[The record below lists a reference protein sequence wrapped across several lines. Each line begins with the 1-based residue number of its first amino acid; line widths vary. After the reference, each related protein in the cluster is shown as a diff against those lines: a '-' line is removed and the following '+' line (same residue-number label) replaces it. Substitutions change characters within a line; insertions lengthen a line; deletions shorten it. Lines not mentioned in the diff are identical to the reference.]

1 MAGGR
6 TNFPYKQASKQ
17 TIASPHTIG
26 TKTTNN
32 LAWKQTTQTTKAN
45 EQTTNKPQTVSNIY
59 SNPNKP
65 REPHSMTPPHTAT
78 LTSSPL
84 VRNHSYRAA
93 VSLNNMA
100 VTLLERGHYETAL
113 RTLSDCLTLMR
124 IAFVAMGP
132 SSSLEQQE
140 PQPELQHS
148 EPQEPQH
155 QERQQQQQ
163 DYKTIYSSASKR
175 YIQTLYQQQP
185 HPECVGDHRN
195 PHSSRKSKTL
205 KSSFHSV
212 LPCVEV
218 QGLDDQ
224 DETIPTLRA
233 AVQYGP
239 TSSLLFPIR
248 LARHGG
254 GATCCCQ
261 SCAGAGSCQQSGAE
275 ITQQFGIMLYNHG
288 VAQWLVAQQQHHQ
301 TKKQEKY
308 LDRCLRSMR
317 MAKKTFLSALYS
329 AAEQEQQEPQPF
341 QDHHDWDSPSETSSG
356 GGGDNVLVL
365 LFLGLTLHVMTVVFQ
380 SRQSQQQYYRFKVQ
394 EAQLAVQSLCETV
407 NELESFHDASTSSSL
422 SVSSLSWN
430 TPSNSTMVMD
440 GRSFSSITT
449 TETTIMTRA
458 GGATMAPAA

>member
-32 LAWKQTTQTTKAN
+32 LAKKQTTQTTKAN

-65 REPHSMTPPHTAT
+65 REPHNMTPPPTAT

-113 RTLSDCLTLMR
+113 RTLNDCLTLMR

-155 QERQQQQQ
+155 QEPQQQPQ

-185 HPECVGDHRN
+185 HPESVGDHRN
-195 PHSSRKSKTL
+195 PHSSRKS
-205 KSSFHSV
+205 
-212 LPCVEV
+212 CAEV

-254 GATCCCQ
+254 GGTCGCQ
-261 SCAGAGSCQQSGAE
+261 SCAGAGSCQQQSGAE

-288 VAQWLVAQQQHHQ
+288 LAQWLVAQHHHHHQ

-329 AAEQEQQEPQPF
+329 AGEQEQQQPSF
-341 QDHHDWDSPSETSSG
+341 QDHTDWNSPSSETSSSGG

-407 NELESFHDASTSSSL
+407 NELESFHDASTSFSSSS
-422 SVSSLSWN
+422 SVSWN
-430 TPSNSTMVMD
+430 THSNTSTMFMD
-440 GRSFSSITT
+440 GRSFSSSITPTT
-449 TETTIMTRA
+449 TTTIMTRP